1 MIWGMVAIL
10 VMVGGLGLW
19 LWRKGKKEAYGE
31 AAQETIK
38 AARKAA
44 SIDSDIAHAS
54 DDDVFKQLRDKCTE
68 K

>member
-1 MIWGMVAIL
+1 MIYAIAIL
-10 VMVGGLGLW
+10 AIAGGFGLW

-44 SIDSDIAHAS
+44 SVDSDIGHAA
-54 DDDVFKQLRDKCTE
+54 DDDVFKQLRDKWTKE
-68 K
+68 

>member
-1 MIWGMVAIL
+1 MIYAVLAIL

-31 AAQETIK
+31 AAQKTIK

-44 SIDSDIAHAS
+44 GVDNDIS
-54 DDDVFKQLRDKCTE
+54 RMPDDAVRKRLRDKWTE

>member
-1 MIWGMVAIL
+1 VIWAIL
-10 VMVGGLGLW
+10 AILALAGGFGLW

-38 AARKAA
+38 NARKAA
-44 SIDSDIAHAS
+44 SVDSDIGHAA
-54 DDDVFKQLRDKCTE
+54 DDDVFKQLRDKWT